1 MELALNEVG
10 LDEAM
15 IANNLKEIMMTA
27 VTATPKGVIIDDYWT
42 RLEAM
47 KLRHKFKKKWP
58 DTVIGVQIFWNWM
71 GGL

>member
-1 MELALNEVG
+1 MELALEEVG
-10 LDEAM
+10 LDEKM

-47 KLRHKFKKKWP
+47 KLRHKFKKKGP
-58 DTVIGVQIFWNWM
+58 DTVIWVQIFWNWM